1 MFLDTQKITHEIRMK
16 HWMQIIAQRQQSGL
30 TVKEF
35 CAQQDIPI
43 KQYYY
48 WQHKLRIRF
57 APAQAPETK
66 KEEVPTLVPLSAAIL
81 VQDSLIV
88 QCGAFSL
95 EDGCRP
101 CRKQGQPAILKTAM
115 PQPVIPHSIAS
126 PSVVAHVMMQKYGY
140 ALPLYRLE
148 SEWKRIGLA
157 FSRANLANW
166 IIIASK
172 EWLAPVYGRM
182 HEMLL
187 EERCLHADAP
197 PLGAQRKRP

>member
-1 MFLDTQKITHEIRMK
+1 MLFR
-16 HWMQIIAQRQQSGL
+16 
-30 TVKEF
+30 
-35 CAQQDIPI
+35 
-43 KQYYY
+43 
-48 WQHKLRIRF
+48 
-57 APAQAPETK
+57 
-66 KEEVPTLVPLSAAIL
+66 
-81 VQDSLIV
+81 SLK
-88 QCGAFSL
+88 A
-95 EDGCRP
+95 
-101 CRKQGQPAILKTAM
+101 AM

-126 PSVVAHVMMQKYGY
+126 PSVVAHVMMQKYSY
-140 ALPLYRLE
+140 ALPLYRQE